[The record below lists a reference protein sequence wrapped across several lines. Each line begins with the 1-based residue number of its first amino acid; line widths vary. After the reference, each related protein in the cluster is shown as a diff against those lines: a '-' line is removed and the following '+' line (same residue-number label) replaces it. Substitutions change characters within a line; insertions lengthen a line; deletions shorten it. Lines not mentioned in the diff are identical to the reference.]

1 MFKHVLIPT
10 DGSELSQAAAVKGLR
25 FAKEIGARVTGLH
38 VTPAF
43 HVLTFDTVMIEET
56 REEFLADSQAQGETR
71 MARFKRSAAEEGVP
85 FEAVIESS
93 DHPYEAI
100 VRVAMAR
107 ECDLIL
113 MASHG
118 RRGVQA
124 LLLGSETQKVLAHT
138 RISVLVVR

>member
-10 DGSELSQAAAVKGLR
+10 DGSELSQAAVVKGLR

-43 HVLTFDTVMIEET
+43 HVLTFDTVMIEDT
-56 REEFLADSQAQGETR
+56 REQFLADSQTQADKR
-71 MARFKRSAAEEGVP
+71 MAQFKRSAAEEGVP

-113 MASHG
+113 MSSHG
-118 RRGVQA
+118 RSGVQT

>member
-1 MFKHVLIPT
+1 
-10 DGSELSQAAAVKGLR
+10 
-25 FAKEIGARVTGLH
+25 
-38 VTPAF
+38 
-43 HVLTFDTVMIEET
+43 
-56 REEFLADSQAQGETR
+56 
-71 MARFKRSAAEEGVP
+71 AAEEGVP
-85 FEAVIESS
+85 FVAVIESS

-118 RRGVQA
+118 RSGVQA

>member
-56 REEFLADSQAQGETR
+56 REEFLADSQAQGDKR
-71 MARFKRSAAEEGVP
+71 MAQFKRSAAEE
-85 FEAVIESS
+85 
-93 DHPYEAI
+93 H
-100 VRVAMAR
+100 
-107 ECDLIL
+107 
-113 MASHG
+113 H
-118 RRGVQA
+118 
-124 LLLGSETQKVLAHT
+124 
-138 RISVLVVR
+138 VVRFADHRRHPRRQGGAPRSEQGRHDATDTGARVVGDGG